1 METTFELFEKTTKE
15 FFNVSRDIRNISL
28 DMLKKICDRTE
39 TKEISLDKFK
49 NYLRDVGYCDPTIV
63 YDGGN
68 HPEYVTNVFST
79 VDGFYVKNEIVIF
92 DIEDDPQYDES
103 RVNTVDIIELC
114 EMIIEYEK
122 QGYVLGVKEYEDEE
136 DEEE

>member
-1 METTFELFEKTTKE
+1 METTFKTFEQKTTE
-15 FFNVSRDIRNISL
+15 YFNIRRDVRNIGL
-28 DMLKKICDRTE
+28 DMLKKICERTE
-39 TKEISLDKFK
+39 DKSISLDKFK
-49 NYLRDVGYCDPTIV
+49 NYLRDVGSPDFTII

-68 HPEYVTNVFST
+68 HPEYASNVFST
-79 VDGFYVKNEIVIF
+79 VDGFYIQNEIVIF

-103 RVNTVDIIELC
+103 RVSTSDIIDLC

-122 QGYVLGVKEYEDEE
+122 EGYELGVKEYGD

>member
-1 METTFELFEKTTKE
+1 METTFKTFEQKTTE
-15 FFNVSRDIRNISL
+15 FFNVKRDVRHIGL

-49 NYLRDVGYCDPTIV
+49 NYLRDEGYCDPTIV

-68 HPEYVTNVFST
+68 HPEYATNVFST
-79 VDGFYVKNEIVIF
+79 IDGFRIENEIVIF
-92 DIEDDPQYDES
+92 DIEDDPHYDES

-114 EMIIEYEK
+114 EMIMNYEK
-122 QGYVLGVKEYEDEE
+122 LGYEIGVKEYEDEE
-136 DEEE
+136 DEE

>member
-1 METTFELFEKTTKE
+1 MEQTFELFEKTTKE

-49 NYLRDVGYCDPTIV
+49 NYLSDMGMCDPTIV

-68 HPEYVTNVFST
+68 HPEYATNVFST
-79 VDGFYVKNEIVIF
+79 VDGFYVQNEIVIF
-92 DIEDDPQYDES
+92 DIEDDPHYDES
-103 RVNTVDIIELC
+103 RVNTVDIIDLC

-122 QGYVLGVKEYEDEE
+122 QGYELGVKEYEDEE
-136 DEEE
+136 EDE

>member
-1 METTFELFEKTTKE
+1 MEATFELFEKTTTE

-49 NYLRDVGYCDPTIV
+49 NYLRDEGYCDPTIV

-68 HPEYVTNVFST
+68 HPEYATNVFST
-79 VDGFYVKNEIVIF
+79 VDGFRIENEIVIF
-92 DIEDDPQYDES
+92 DIEDDPHYDES

-114 EMIIEYEK
+114 EMIIEYENK
-122 QGYVLGVKEYEDEE
+122 GYELGVKEYEDEE
-136 DEEE
+136 DEE

>member
-1 METTFELFEKTTKE
+1 MKATFELFEKTTKE
-15 FFNVSRDIRNISL
+15 YFNVSRDIRNISL

-49 NYLRDVGYCDPTIV
+49 NYLRDEGYCDPTIV

-68 HPEYVTNVFST
+68 HPEYATNVFST

-92 DIEDDPQYDES
+92 DIEDDPHYDES
-103 RVNTVDIIELC
+103 RVNTVDII
-114 EMIIEYEK
+114 
-122 QGYVLGVKEYEDEE
+122 
-136 DEEE
+136 

>member
-1 METTFELFEKTTKE
+1 MKQTFEMFEKTAKE
-15 FFNVSRDIRNISL
+15 YFNISRDLRHICL

-39 TKEISLDKFK
+39 TKKISLDKFK
-49 NYLRDVGYCDPTIV
+49 NYLRDVGSPDFTIV

-68 HPEYVTNVFST
+68 HPEYASNIFST
-79 VDGFYVKNEIVIF
+79 VDGFYIQNEIVIF
-92 DIEDDPQYDES
+92 DIEDDPHYDES
-103 RVNTVDIIELC
+103 RVFTPDIIDLC

-136 DEEE
+136 DEE